1 MLLILIVPIII
12 FLFKGLLLQEFLIGT
27 FYIHF
32 GHDKSNNKS
41 NHHRNP
47 KIHNL
52 KHLNT
57 GITLHRQ
64 CSVKTTEVQ
73 KPVMAIPIPPP
84 NLIPREVQEYMV
96 PSTLFFFVRYVYSE
110 QEAIT
115 AFISPCHGP
124 IPKAAIPV
132 NKSIN
137 GTLPR

>member
-12 FLFKGLLLQEFLIGT
+12 FLFKGLAPPGVSSLAR

-57 GITLHRQ
+57 GITLHR
-64 CSVKTTEVQ
+64 S
-73 KPVMAIPIPPP
+73 
-84 NLIPREVQEYMV
+84 V
-96 PSTLFFFVRYVYSE
+96 PSN
-110 QEAIT
+110 
-115 AFISPCHGP
+115 H
-124 IPKAAIPV
+124 
-132 NKSIN
+132 
-137 GTLPR
+137 

>member
-41 NHHRNP
+41 NHYRNP

-73 KPVMAIPIPPP
+73 KPAG
-84 NLIPREVQEYMV
+84 NGNSN
-96 PSTLFFFVRYVYSE
+96 STAQLNTKRGTGVHGSVYSFVLC
-110 QEAIT
+110 Q
-115 AFISPCHGP
+115 ISIFRTGSNHCIH
-124 IPKAAIPV
+124 I
-132 NKSIN
+132 S
-137 GTLPR
+137 LPWSHTKGCNTGKQKH